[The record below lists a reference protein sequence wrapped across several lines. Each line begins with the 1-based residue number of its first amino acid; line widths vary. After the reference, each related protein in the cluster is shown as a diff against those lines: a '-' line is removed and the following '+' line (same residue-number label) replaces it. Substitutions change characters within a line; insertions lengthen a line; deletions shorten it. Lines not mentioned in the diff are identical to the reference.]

1 MWPFSN
7 KKPLR
12 TLLRGFSDVHSHIL
26 PGVDD
31 GVQTLEE
38 SLKILSEYEALG
50 IKEVYLTPHIM
61 EDIPNT
67 PAELREKFE
76 RLQRAYNGPVELHL
90 SAENMLDNLFEQR
103 LSDGE
108 LLPWGPEGDLL
119 LVETSYYT
127 PPMDFEHLL
136 QRIKSKGFTPLLAHP
151 ERYLYMDMKE
161 YRHLHDSLGVRFQM
175 NLFSLLGIYGTNARK
190 KAQALL
196 SKGFYSYAGTDLHSA
211 RTLENQLD
219 KKIDPHGFIA

>member
-26 PGVDD
+26 AGVDD

-67 PAELREKFE
+67 PEELREKFE
-76 RLQRAYNGPVELHL
+76 LLQRAYNGPVELHL

-108 LLPWGPEGDLL
+108 FLPWGPEGDHL

-127 PPMDFEHLL
+127 PPMDFENLL

-151 ERYLYMDMKE
+151 ERYLYMDLKE
-161 YRHLHDSLGVRFQM
+161 YRHLRDDLGVRFQM
-175 NLFSLLGIYGTNARK
+175 NLFSLLGIYGTHAQK
-190 KAQALL
+190 KAQMLL
-196 SKGFYSYAGTDLHSA
+196 SKGFYSYAGTDLHSR
-211 RTLENQLD
+211 RTLENLLD
-219 KKIDPHGFIA
+219 KKIDPRFRAS